1 MEPGFWHDKWQQQ
14 QIGFH
19 QADINPF
26 LVTHWHH
33 LNLSQGSKVFV
44 PLCGKSLDMEF
55 IASQGHEVLGS
66 ELSALA
72 VKQFFE
78 EAGLV
83 PQVDNRG
90 EHVHHS
96 ARGIELVQGDFFT
109 LPKELVTE
117 CQGFYDRAALIAW
130 PAEMRLQYARQLA
143 SLIPS
148 GARGLLVTL
157 DYPQET
163 LQGPPFAVS
172 PDWVETHLG
181 PWFEVASLECRDV
194 LADNPRFVKKDVPW
208 LNEAA
213 FLLVRK

>member
-1 MEPGFWHDKWQQQ
+1 MEPGFWHDKWQLQ

-26 LVTHWHH
+26 LVRHWQQ
-33 LNLSQGSKVFV
+33 LNLPQGSKVFV

-55 IASQGHEVLGS
+55 IAAQGHEVLGC

-72 VKQFFE
+72 VQQFFE
-78 EAGLV
+78 TAGTEAHIET
-83 PQVDNRG
+83 RA

-96 ARGIELVQGDFFT
+96 AKGIELVQGDFFT
-109 LPKELVTE
+109 LPEELVAGCE
-117 CQGFYDRAALIAW
+117 GFYDRAALIAW
-130 PAEMRLQYARQLA
+130 PAEMRIDYAKKLA
-143 SLIPS
+143 ALIPS

-157 DYPQET
+157 DYPQEA
-163 LQGPPFAVS
+163 LSGPPFAVS
-172 PDWVETHLG
+172 PDWVQTHLG
-181 PWFEVASLECRDV
+181 LWFEVTPLECQDV
-194 LADNPRFVKKDVPW
+194 LAENPRFVKKEVPW